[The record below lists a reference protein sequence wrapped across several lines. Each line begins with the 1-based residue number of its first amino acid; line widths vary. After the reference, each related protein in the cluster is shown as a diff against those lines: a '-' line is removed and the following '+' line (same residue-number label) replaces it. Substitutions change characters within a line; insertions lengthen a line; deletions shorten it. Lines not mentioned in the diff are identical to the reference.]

1 MSLTTQL
8 AALTTRLAVEFN
20 TAYERDEMIAT
31 GLMAMVESFPTIIV
45 SDTEPSQPTEGTIWI
60 DTSTP

>member
-8 AALTTRLAVEFN
+8 AALTTRLAAEFN
-20 TAYERDEMIAT
+20 TAYARDELIST
-31 GLMAMVESFPTIIV
+31 GLLAMVQSFPTIIV
-45 SDTEPSQPTEGTIWI
+45 SDTEPAEPTEGTIWI